1 MPATYE
7 ELMGRAQSAVGKAYT
22 PAYEEEY
29 RQRMQQRYAQ
39 EIPAAQAIREA
50 AMSGQM
56 GAQQRLAAG
65 QGMQQ
70 QAVAAASGIGK
81 SPGGIANPM
90 AARFA
95 QQEGSQQAFGTAM
108 QGAQAGQQALEQ
120 AREAELN
127 AYMRQVGYGQKMQSE
142 ELQRQQMMQ
151 RAARQRYELERQLQ
165 GRTDAEAQALREGLL
180 NAGQGALGVAGQI
193 MGGG

>member
-39 EIPAAQAIREA
+39 EIPAAQAMREA

-70 QAVAAASGIGK
+70 QAVAAAG
-81 SPGGIANPM
+81 ANPL
-90 AARFA
+90 AARAA
-95 QQEGSQQAFGTAM
+95 QFGGAQSGLQTSM

-142 ELQRQQMMQ
+142 ELMRQEMMR